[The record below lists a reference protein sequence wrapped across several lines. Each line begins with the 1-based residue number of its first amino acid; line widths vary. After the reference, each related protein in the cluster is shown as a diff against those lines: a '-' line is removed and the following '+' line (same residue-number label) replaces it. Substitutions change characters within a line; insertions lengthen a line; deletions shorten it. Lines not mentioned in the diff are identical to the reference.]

1 MQLWQN
7 FENRFGSNFRTCSSG
22 NFRKSFWS
30 NFLYLHLWQISKI
43 ILSEFRHLHLWQVS
57 KIVCQ
62 LNSTTFLHS
71 KNSKTGHRNIF
82 TVTLTLLLMTKAH
95 SYLNPGSYLPAF
107 NWVTFNHHACSD
119 CLFRSPPS
127 PHTGRPRPT
136 ESKTIPSQPD
146 MFSGLGRAITHKSR
160 SQVYREVK
168 LQLNHLPTL
177 DLVYSVCTL
186 QFSTAGPDSKSVDPR
201 LLVHVHYTVKR
212 PFTWLSYRNTFEK
225 RYGDWSYVLQWV
237 NIQD

>member
-1 MQLWQN
+1 
-7 FENRFGSNFRTCSSG
+7 
-22 NFRKSFWS
+22 
-30 NFLYLHLWQISKI
+30 
-43 ILSEFRHLHLWQVS
+43 
-57 KIVCQ
+57 
-62 LNSTTFLHS
+62 
-71 KNSKTGHRNIF
+71 
-82 TVTLTLLLMTKAH
+82 MTKAH

-186 QFSTAGPDSKSVDPR
+186 QFSTAEPDSKSVDPR

-212 PFTWLSYRNTFEK
+212 PFTWLSYRNTFFSK
-225 RYGDWSYVLQWV
+225 VLRWLVICFTMGKHTRLTMSFLSIYRHEAILAPSVVQLSCFETSV
-237 NIQD
+237 KMSQLSIARCLSLCRGQMKQISPF

>member
-1 MQLWQN
+1 M
-7 FENRFGSNFRTCSSG
+7 
-22 NFRKSFWS
+22 
-30 NFLYLHLWQISKI
+30 
-43 ILSEFRHLHLWQVS
+43 
-57 KIVCQ
+57 
-62 LNSTTFLHS
+62 
-71 KNSKTGHRNIF
+71 
-82 TVTLTLLLMTKAH
+82 
-95 SYLNPGSYLPAF
+95 
-107 NWVTFNHHACSD
+107 
-119 CLFRSPPS
+119 FRSPPS

-186 QFSTAGPDSKSVDPR
+186 QFSTAEPDSKSVDPR

-212 PFTWLSYRNTFEK
+212 PFTWLSYRNTFFRK